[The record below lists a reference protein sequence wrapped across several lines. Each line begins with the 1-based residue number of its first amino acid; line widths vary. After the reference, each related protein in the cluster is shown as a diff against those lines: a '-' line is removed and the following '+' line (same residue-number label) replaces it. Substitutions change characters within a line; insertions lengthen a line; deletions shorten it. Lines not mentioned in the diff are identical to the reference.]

1 MSAVEGNSCADKPR
15 VLPPLGPI
23 DKKFEDEFG
32 IQWLKTKENVEDL
45 PIFDLLS
52 LSTNTVSEL
61 AVTLDLTSLEDADKT
76 QKLDARLAEIDMLKS
91 EIHSTSK
98 KLVEI
103 WNETFALVRAAAA
116 ENQAEI
122 VFHIVQLGDHI
133 GTCGIILEDSI
144 KSNAKNILL
153 YIIQLITDMMAI
165 PSPEDLFNLIKKAIL
180 LTVKSDDSSEPGI
193 ENSPTEEESS
203 QVDLSEMNS
212 LPTKEE
218 TSPVDD
224 LPDFSQMMADSP
236 ALEEKEDSTSNSN
249 SDSSSSTTSS
259 DSSSSSSDSSDIFH
273 APCPIF
279 QFIYHSA
286 GILIKMMRLSLHLS
300 TDMKRIKDEELA
312 ILKILLAIARSENV
326 QLRAAA
332 GRME

>member
-1 MSAVEGNSCADKPR
+1 MSAVEGNSCADKPH
-15 VLPPLGPI
+15 VLPSLGPI

-32 IQWLKTKENVEDL
+32 VQWLKFKESEEDL

-61 AVTLDLTSLEDADKT
+61 AVTLGLTSLEDADKT

-91 EIHSTSK
+91 EIHSAFK
-98 KLVEI
+98 KLAEI
-103 WNETFALVRAAAA
+103 WNETFALVRAVAV

-122 VFHIVQLGDHI
+122 VLHIVQLGDHI
-133 GTCGIILEDSI
+133 GTCGIFLEDSI

-153 YIIQLITDMMAI
+153 YIIEFITDMMAI
-165 PSPEDLFNLIKKAIL
+165 PPPEGLFNLIKKAIL
-180 LTVKSDDSSEPGI
+180 VTVNSDDSSEPGI
-193 ENSPTEEESS
+193 ENSPTKEESS
-203 QVDLSEMNS
+203 QVEMNS

-218 TSPVDD
+218 TSPVND
-224 LPDFSQMMADSP
+224 LPDNSQMMDDSP

-259 DSSSSSSDSSDIFH
+259 DSSSSSSSDSSEIFN
-273 APCPIF
+273 ATCPIF

-300 TDMKRIKDEELA
+300 TDMKLVKDEELE

-332 GRME
+332 GQIK